1 MVKPV
6 TLAFE
11 HSGCRHCLVK
21 LIDIE
26 TVPKCPLCKAPIGIG
41 TLHVNIA
48 LNDIIGKFD
57 VKVVKVVVVYDRDVS
72 RAQATLKSIWKV
84 HNAVCK

>member
-41 TLHVNIA
+41 TLHINIA

-57 VKVVKVVVVYDRDVS
+57 VKCESCGR
-72 RAQATLKSIWKV
+72 L
-84 HNAVCK
+84 

>member
-41 TLHVNIA
+41 TLHINTA
-48 LNDIIGKFD
+48 LSDIIGKFD
-57 VKVVKVVVVYDRDVS
+57 VKCES
-72 RAQATLKSIWKV
+72 CGCL
-84 HNAVCK
+84 